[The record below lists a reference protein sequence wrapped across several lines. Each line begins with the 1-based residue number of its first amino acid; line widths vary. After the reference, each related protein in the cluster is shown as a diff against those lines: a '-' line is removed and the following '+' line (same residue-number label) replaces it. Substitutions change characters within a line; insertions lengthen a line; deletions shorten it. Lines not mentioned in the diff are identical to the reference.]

1 MGELYLRKTNSYT
14 FYYFMLIIALMIT
27 NGTTAQT
34 VTSPQVNF
42 AQRTAA
48 ATPEKTIYNIKGDFT
63 MLGNTNLTLDNY
75 VDNLN
80 NEGRLMKYVD
90 IDGDPNTWN
99 SSMATME
106 LSNGGENSAIQNCST
121 VIYAGL
127 YWTGKSEDADT
138 FTVSKETALEAS
150 KNVTHN
156 ATTNITNTNYKLT
169 ITRGGSSNDFYP
181 IYTFTNS
188 FGNTYA
194 FHFTNNNGGNRVKL
208 SVNGGTLNNISVD
221 HNSGVATFNT
231 PYSLPLD
238 GTVLKINSITRS
250 TSQTLTELQY
260 QDASN
265 SRANVQVF
273 NSINKDYDKKV
284 ISLKGPGASS
294 YTTFTA
300 NSDVYFPGSAYSGI
314 FVGYQEVT
322 DYVKAHGP
330 GAYTVADIA
339 LIEGNNSN
347 PGYSGGWVMVVIYE
361 NPAMK
366 SRAVTL
372 FDGYAYVNGQRSGGG
387 EFGNI
392 PISGFTTVDSGPV
405 NMKLGV
411 MAAEG
416 DIATNSGS
424 DYLAVQKLNPISP
437 SYPADY
443 LILNHSGNTTTNFFN
458 SSIFPQPAVGASNPI
473 LQNNTGVDFSM
484 FTIPNALNS
493 VIGNGQTS
501 TTFRFGST
509 YEVYTIFGFAMSV
522 DSYIPEPKGLISVN
536 SINNVTNPT
545 VLNALPGQAINFS
558 LNISNGGTEATNNTI
573 VSIPIPNT
581 AVFIPGSTISTNTY
595 NGFTTAN

>member
-1 MGELYLRKTNSYT
+1 MGELYSRKTNSYT

-27 NGTTAQT
+27 NGITAQT

-42 AQRTAA
+42 TQRTAA
-48 ATPEKTIYNIKGDFT
+48 ATPAKTIYNIKGDFT
-63 MLGNTNLTLDNY
+63 MLGNTNLTLVNY
-75 VDNLN
+75 GNTTN
-80 NEGRLMKYVD
+80 NESNSMQYVD
-90 IDGDPNTWN
+90 IDGDSNTWN

-127 YWTGKSEDADT
+127 YWTGKSQDADT
-138 FTVSKETALEAS
+138 FTAS
-150 KNVTHN
+150 KQVQNGTQSTN
-156 ATTNITNTNYKLT
+156 TTSTITNGQQINNTTYTLNITK
-169 ITRGGSSNDFYP
+169 GGTGNSRYP
-181 IYTFTNS
+181 IYTFTGN
-188 FGNTYA
+188 GNTYV
-194 FHFTNNNGGNRVKL
+194 FTYTNSATVTV
-208 SVNGGTLNNISVD
+208 SVNGATATNVPLSTITTT
-221 HNSGVATFNT
+221 SGIATAPLAS
-231 PYSLPLD
+231 PYYIIAD
-238 GTVLKINSITRS
+238 GTVNLTIYNFKRS
-250 TSQTLTELQY
+250 TST
-260 QDASN
+260 DSN
-265 SRANVQVF
+265 VDYTGNSSVSVNVTGTIPTYTTV
-273 NSINKDYDKKV
+273 NKNYDKKV

-294 YTTFTA
+294 YTAVTA

-322 DYVKAHGP
+322 EYVKAHGP

-424 DYLAVQKLNPISP
+424 DYL
-437 SYPADY
+437 
-443 LILNHSGNTTTNFFN
+443 
-458 SSIFPQPAVGASNPI
+458 
-473 LQNNTGVDFSM
+473 
-484 FTIPNALNS
+484 
-493 VIGNGQTS
+493 
-501 TTFRFGST
+501 
-509 YEVYTIFGFAMSV
+509 
-522 DSYIPEPKGLISVN
+522 
-536 SINNVTNPT
+536 
-545 VLNALPGQAINFS
+545 
-558 LNISNGGTEATNNTI
+558 
-573 VSIPIPNT
+573 
-581 AVFIPGSTISTNTY
+581 
-595 NGFTTAN
+595 